1 MFQFAVALEAAQ
13 RFAAH
18 ARRRARANAQVAN
31 LNGLAEPQWN
41 DSFTNGV
48 EVAGGAQGQRGTPP
62 SVLQSGCFGAAEL
75 PLVGTD
81 DPTFVPFAALNVL
94 RGGIGA
100 GHPLDRGMELE
111 LETGDACWCGVV
123 NSVTGLSDGELVELC
138 SVCCSARVAP
148 GPAPSRLDPA
158 LDCEPRGGGG
168 VGAQAGRAL
177 SAMIR
182 RHHASVSTSREVGSL
197 RVAGPMHARDNA
209 LKKAETGI
217 SLVTYPFLSLVLPT

>member
-111 LETGDACWCGVV
+111 LETGD
-123 NSVTGLSDGELVELC
+123 SPMPRSRPLKRLSDGELAELR
-138 SVCCSARVAP
+138 AQLIDL
-148 GPAPSRLDPA
+148 LD
-158 LDCEPRGGGG
+158 RGWIQHSTAGHAAAVVFAHKPTGR
-168 VGAQAGRAL
+168 GAFA
-177 SAMIR
+177 
-182 RHHASVSTSREVGSL
+182 TT
-197 RVAGPMHARDNA
+197 
-209 LKKAETGI
+209 TGA
-217 SLVTYPFLSLVLPT
+217 